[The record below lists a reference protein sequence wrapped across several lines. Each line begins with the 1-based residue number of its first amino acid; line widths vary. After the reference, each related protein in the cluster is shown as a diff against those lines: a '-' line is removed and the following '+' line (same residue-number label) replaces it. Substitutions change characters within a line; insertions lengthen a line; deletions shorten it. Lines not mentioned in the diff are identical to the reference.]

1 MPEVVDQI
9 DTSVLEQLL
18 GYNARRASL
27 AVIGQFLEDMAEFN
41 LRPVEFSVLTL
52 IASNPGITA
61 RQLCQQLALLPPNL
75 VGLLNALVKR
85 DLIRREPHASDR
97 RATALHLACGA
108 DKLVKKAQS
117 RALQSDEKVL
127 GHLTAAERQTLIALL
142 KKVYATPQL

>member
-1 MPEVVDQI
+1 MPEARDPI
-9 DTSVLEQLL
+9 DTSVLDQLL

-27 AVIGQFLEDMAEFN
+27 AVIGQFLEDMAEFE

-85 DLIRREPHASDR
+85 GLVQREPHATDR
-97 RATALHLACGA
+97 RATALFLAPGA
-108 DKLVKKAQS
+108 HKLVKQAQA
-117 RALQSDEKVL
+117 RALESDQQVL
-127 GHLTAAERQTLIALL
+127 SHLSPAERQTLNSLL
-142 KKVYATPQL
+142 KKVYAPTQL

>member
-75 VGLLNALVKR
+75 VGLLNTLVNR
-85 DLIRREPHASDR
+85 DLIRREPHATDR
-97 RATALHLACGA
+97 RATALHLAPGA

-127 GHLTAAERQTLIALL
+127 GHLTPAERQTLIDLL
-142 KKVYATPQL
+142 KKVYAAPQL